1 MAKVYN
7 IQKFKDNMKELIR
20 NDVLIDK
27 VLNTIKTQNEDALF
41 LINEKFNLFKDNF
54 FKDLWV

>member
-27 VLNTIKTQNEDALF
+27 FLNIIKNQNEDGLF
-41 LINEKFNLFKDNF
+41 LINEKFNLLKDDF
-54 FKDLWV
+54 